1 MEILDLQL
9 MHAQYGSVP
18 RVLEGAIALLISLV
32 VPNVTWM
39 DSGCSY
45 GAVEG

>member
-18 RVLEGAIALLISLV
+18 GVLEGTPALLISLV